1 MTMPSSIA
9 LPLAHAW
16 FKADTRLPRRR
27 FSMAKVK
34 QADVDAFVVVAAR
47 FAAVRDE
54 PLADEPAEN
63 TLDHTQRSYDDYF
76 HVARV
81 GGWPV
86 PVLRKATAQALDA
99 AVRDY
104 LKGHSLTKG
113 EVAVFARG
121 LNRLADWLLVPT
133 EVSDEAIAAYVAST
147 GQVIALDRW
156 KIQHLLFFIILHG
169 MLYLLHVLEEALDRE
184 HAPVVA
190 AILDDFA
197 VLMEASAYAFK
208 LTGDFSAED
217 YENIV
222 RPDME
227 AHDPH
232 FSGLFS
238 ADHKELVTSLRVLKR
253 VPDDFADELAR
264 INEAVGLAYEYHAYV
279 CERVIGRAASLAN
292 RDETKVG
299 PDSLRGKFLARTRVM
314 AGFRPKGA
322 PAPSPPA

>member
-1 MTMPSSIA
+1 MSESIL

-16 FKADTRLPRRR
+16 FKADTKLPRRR
-27 FSMAKVK
+27 FSMPKAG
-34 QADVDAFVVVAAR
+34 AGRSDPFVVAAAR
-47 FAAVRDE
+47 LAAVRDE
-54 PLADEPAEN
+54 SLPREPAES

-76 HVARV
+76 DVGRA

-86 PVLRKATAQALDA
+86 PVLRKALATALGDALP
-99 AVRDY
+99 DY
-104 LKGHSLTKG
+104 LNGHSLTEE
-113 EVAVFARG
+113 EVAGYARA

-133 EVSDEAIAAYVAST
+133 EVGEALLAAPSRNAGGV
-147 GQVIALDRW
+147 VALDRW
-156 KIQHLLFFIILHG
+156 KIQHRLFFVLLHG

-184 HAPVVA
+184 HAPVIA

-197 VLMEASAYAFK
+197 ILMEASAYGFK
-208 LTGDFSAED
+208 LSGDFSAAD
-217 YENIV
+217 YEAVV

-264 INEAVGLAYEYHAYV
+264 VNSAIGLAYGYHAYV

-314 AGFRPKGA
+314 AGFRQKA
-322 PAPSPPA
+322 AAN